1 MDTRVDPTL
10 LAADREQMVQRALQ
24 EDLNGLSADLD
35 ITAQLIPATEQA
47 RATIITRDDAVVCGV
62 DWVNEV
68 FKQLGSTVTVN
79 WLVADGDV
87 VDADSVLCELEGP
100 ARIILTG
107 ERTALN
113 FLQTLSAVAT
123 TTAHYVRHLEGSETR
138 LLDTR
143 KTVPGL
149 RTALKYAVVCGG
161 GFNHRIGLYD
171 AYLIKENHIM
181 ACGGIAQAIGKAREL
196 NPGKPVEVEV
206 ENLDEYND
214 ALRAGADII
223 MLDNFPLHD
232 IYTAVEQRT
241 GSTRLEVS
249 GNITDKRLT
258 ELALTGVDYIS
269 SGALTKNIQAV
280 DLSLRFQKL

>member
-1 MDTRVDPTL
+1 MDTRVEAAL
-10 LAADREQMVQRALQ
+10 LTADREQMVQRALQ

-35 ITAQLIPATEQA
+35 ITAQLIPANEQA
-47 RATIITRDDAVVCGV
+47 RATLITREDAVVCGIAWV
-62 DWVNEV
+62 DEV
-68 FKQLGSTVTVN
+68 FKQLGGQVQVN
-79 WLVADGDV
+79 WHVADGDF
-87 VDADSVLCELEGP
+87 VDADTVLCELTGP

-113 FLQTLSAVAT
+113 FLQSLSGVAT

-181 ACGGIAQAIGKAREL
+181 ACGGIAQAIAEARKL

-206 ENLDEYND
+206 ENLSE
-214 ALRAGADII
+214 
-223 MLDNFPLHD
+223 
-232 IYTAVEQRT
+232 
-241 GSTRLEVS
+241 
-249 GNITDKRLT
+249 
-258 ELALTGVDYIS
+258 
-269 SGALTKNIQAV
+269 
-280 DLSLRFQKL
+280 